1 VGFRGFTRGPVQVRT
16 GVAAFAELSLTTRPQ
31 DLFSKEFRTIKVI
44 KNLHIVSAF
53 KTFYMLINSKLPNVG
68 TTIFTTMSALARQ
81 HNAINL
87 SQGFPDFGC
96 DDKLLE
102 LAIKHMQNGFNQY
115 APMQGVIQLR
125 ETISTI
131 ISTCYNSNYDPESEI
146 TITAGATQGIYT
158 AIAAFI
164 SKGDEVIVFEPAY
177 DCYIPAI
184 ELHGAKAIPLQLTY
198 PNFNINWEEL
208 KQNINSNTRMIIIN
222 SPHNPSGTTLTPND
236 LQQLESLVKD
246 KNIIVLS
253 DEVYEQMAF
262 DGQPHQSVARF
273 PLLKQQS
280 IIVSSFGKTV
290 HTTGWKIGY
299 VAAPEYLM
307 KEFRKVHQFLV
318 FAVNHPFQ
326 LALAEFL
333 SDKNNYLELKNFYQ
347 QKRDLFRKLIS
358 SSRFKIEPC
367 TGTYFQLLNFSAIT
381 NEADTDYAIRL
392 TKEAK
397 LACIPLSVFYSNKVD
412 HKLLR
417 FCFAKKTETLEKAAE
432 VINKL

>member
-1 VGFRGFTRGPVQVRT
+1 MQ
-16 GVAAFAELSLTTRPQ
+16 
-31 DLFSKEFRTIKVI
+31 IK
-44 KNLHIVSAF
+44 
-53 KTFYMLINSKLPNVG
+53 SKLPNIG
-68 TTIFTTMSALARQ
+68 TTIFTTMSALARE

-96 DDKLLE
+96 DAKLVE
-102 LAIKHMQNGFNQY
+102 LANKYMQGGFNQY
-115 APMQGVIQLR
+115 APMQGIIQLR

-131 ISTCYNSNYDPESEI
+131 LSTCYNATYHPDSEI

-164 SKGDEVIVFEPAY
+164 HKGDEVIVFEPAY

-184 ELHGAKAIPLQLTY
+184 ELHGAKAIPLQLSY
-198 PNFNINWEEL
+198 PNFSINWEEV
-208 KQNINSNTRMIIIN
+208 KQHINSNTRMIIIN
-222 SPHNPSGTTLTPND
+222 SPHNPSGTTLTQHD
-236 LQQLESLVKD
+236 LMQLEALVKD

-253 DEVYEQMAF
+253 DEVYEHMAF
-262 DGQPHQSVARF
+262 DDQAHQSVARF
-273 PLLKQQS
+273 PSLKQQS

-326 LALAEFL
+326 LALSDFL
-333 SDKNNYLELKNFYQ
+333 SDKDNYLELKHFYQ

-367 TGTYFQLLNFSAIT
+367 TGTYFQLLNYSAIS
-381 NEADTDYAIRL
+381 NEADTAYAIRL
-392 TKEAK
+392 TKESK
-397 LACIPLSVFYSNKVD
+397 LACIPLSVFYTKDTD

-417 FCFAKKTETLEKAAE
+417 FCFAKKTDTLEKAAE
-432 VINKL
+432 IITKL